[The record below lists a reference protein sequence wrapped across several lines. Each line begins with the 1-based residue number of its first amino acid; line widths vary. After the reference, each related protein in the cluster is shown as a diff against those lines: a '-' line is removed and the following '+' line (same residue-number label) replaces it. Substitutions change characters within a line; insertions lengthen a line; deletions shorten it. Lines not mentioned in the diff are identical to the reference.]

1 MDVVVIGAGQAGLSA
16 AYHLR
21 RRGFAPAVEGG
32 GEGGGAGFV
41 VLDADE
47 APGGAWAH
55 RSPSLRMATV
65 HGFHDLPD
73 FELPTPDPAAP
84 AREVVPGYFAA
95 YEAKHALPVVRPV
108 RVRTAR
114 SLADSR
120 LLVHTDAGDWTAR
133 ALINATGTWTRPFLP
148 HYPGHFA
155 GRQLHYA
162 DYRGPASFAGL
173 RVVVV
178 GGGASA
184 IQVLSEIAE
193 VAETFW
199 VTRTP
204 PVYRDG
210 PFSPE
215 AGRAAVAMVEERV
228 RQGLPVR
235 SVVSVTGLGPS
246 VAYRRAKELGALARR
261 PMFDRLTEHGVAWG
275 ARELA
280 VDAIVW
286 ATGFRPE
293 VGHLAPL
300 GLRGPGGGIRMDG
313 TRAAADP
320 RIHLVGYGPSA
331 STVGA
336 NRAGRAA
343 VNGIVRLLGDPLRP
357 VAAGATGP
365 ALEATGGA
373 GAMVTA
379 ASASAAEAPPSA
391 AGAGG
396 LVPAQ
401 RS

>member
-1 MDVVVIGAGQAGLSA
+1 MTVYGAINRDVDVVVVGAGQAGLSA

-21 RRGFAPAVEGG
+21 RRGFAPYD
-32 GEGGGAGFV
+32 GFA
-41 VLDADE
+41 VLDADP
-47 APGGAWAH
+47 APGGAWSH

-73 FELPTPDPAAP
+73 FELPAPDPAAS
-84 AREVVPGYFAA
+84 ARDVVPGYFAA
-95 YEAKHALPVVRPV
+95 YEARHGLPVVRPV
-108 RVRTAR
+108 RVRAVR
-114 SLADSR
+114 SLDDGR
-120 LLVHTDAGDWTAR
+120 LRVETDRGDWTAR

-162 DYRGPASFAGL
+162 DYRGPRTFTGR

-184 IQVLSEIAE
+184 VQVLSEVAE
-193 VAETFW
+193 VAETVW

-204 PVYRDG
+204 PVYHDG
-210 PFSPE
+210 PFTPE
-215 AGRAAVAMVEERV
+215 YGRAVVAKVEERV

-246 VAYRRAKELGALARR
+246 VAYKRAEELGALDRR

-275 ARELA
+275 HRELP
-280 VDAIVW
+280 VDAIIW

-293 VGHLAPL
+293 IAHLAPL

-313 TRAAADP
+313 TRAAVDR

-331 STVGA
+331 STIGA
-336 NRAGRAA
+336 NRAGRTAA
-343 VNGIVRLLGDPLRP
+343 NEIARLLEVCGSANIAGSRLAADDASGTVDPAFTRWP
-357 VAAGATGP
+357 SSSMSSSATLSRLG
-365 ALEATGGA
+365 T
-373 GAMVTA
+373 MV
-379 ASASAAEAPPSA
+379 
-391 AGAGG
+391 
-396 LVPAQ
+396 
-401 RS
+401 R

>member
-1 MDVVVIGAGQAGLSA
+1 MTVYGATTSGAASDEGRRVDVLVIGAGQAGLSA

-21 RRGFAPAVEGG
+21 RRGFAPHRADTDG
-32 GEGGGAGFV
+32 GFV
-41 VLDADE
+41 VLDADR

-73 FELPTPDPAAP
+73 FELPAPDPDAP

-108 RVRTAR
+108 KVLAVRSASTRPDA
-114 SLADSR
+114 R
-120 LLVHTDAGDWTAR
+120 LLVETDAGTWSTR

-148 HYPGHFA
+148 HYPGRFG

-162 DYRGPASFAGL
+162 AYRGPEEFAGK
-173 RVVVV
+173 RVLVV

-184 IQVLSEIAE
+184 IQVLSE
-193 VAETFW
+193 VAAVGETVW

-204 PVYRDG
+204 PVYHEG
-210 PFSPE
+210 PFTPE
-215 AGRAAVAMVEERV
+215 YGRAVVAKVEERV

-246 VAYRRAKELGALARR
+246 VAYRRAEELGALHRR

-275 ARELA
+275 DEELA

-293 VGHLAPL
+293 VGHLGPL
-300 GLRGPGGGIRMDG
+300 GLRSPGGGIAVTG
-313 TRAAADP
+313 TRATADP
-320 RIHLVGYGPSA
+320 RVHLVGFGPSA

-343 VNGIVRLLGDPLRP
+343 VNDIVGLL
-357 VAAGATGP
+357 VAPAPDGAGAGATVP
-365 ALEATGGA
+365 VPVGG
-373 GAMVTA
+373 
-379 ASASAAEAPPSA
+379 
-391 AGAGG
+391 
-396 LVPAQ
+396 
-401 RS
+401 

>member
-1 MDVVVIGAGQAGLSA
+1 MGVNVYGATVVGGAGAATRTVDVDVVVIGAGQAGLSA

-21 RRGFAPAVEGG
+21 RRGFAPVTARPGDLPAGAGTGDGG
-32 GEGGGAGFV
+32 GFV
-41 VLDADE
+41 VLDADG

-73 FELPTPDPAAP
+73 FELPPPDPDAP

-95 YEAKHALPVVRPV
+95 YEARHALPVVRPV
-108 RVRTAR
+108 RVHAVRT
-114 SLADSR
+114 LPDSR
-120 LLVHTDAGDWTAR
+120 LLVETDAGHWTAR

-148 HYPGHFA
+148 HYPGRFG

-162 DYRGPASFAGL
+162 DYRGPEEFAGR
-173 RVVVV
+173 RVLVV

-184 IQVLSEIAE
+184 IQVLSEVAAIAE
-193 VAETFW
+193 TVW

-246 VAYRRAKELGALARR
+246 VAYRRARELGALDRR

-275 ARELA
+275 EEELA

-313 TRAAADP
+313 TRATDDP

-343 VNGIVRLLGDPLRP
+343 VNGIVRLLGDPARRP
-357 VAAGATGP
+357 AAA
-365 ALEATGGA
+365 
-373 GAMVTA
+373 
-379 ASASAAEAPPSA
+379 
-391 AGAGG
+391 
-396 LVPAQ
+396 VPAQ

>member
-1 MDVVVIGAGQAGLSA
+1 MTVYGATKSGAVRRVDVVVVGAGQAGLSA

-21 RRGFAPAVEGG
+21 RRGFAPYRELPGRDVAVREVPEHEAPGSNETPADGG
-32 GEGGGAGFV
+32 GFV
-41 VLDADE
+41 VLDADD

-73 FELPTPDPAAP
+73 FELPEPDPNAP

-108 RVRTAR
+108 KVLAVRSESAR
-114 SLADSR
+114 PDAR
-120 LLVHTDAGDWTAR
+120 LLVETDSGTWSTR

-148 HYPGHFA
+148 HYPGRFA

-162 DYRGPASFAGL
+162 AYRGPTEFAGK
-173 RVVVV
+173 RVLVV

-184 IQVLSEIAE
+184 IQVLSE
-193 VAETFW
+193 VAAVGETVW

-204 PVYRDG
+204 PVFHAG
-210 PFSPE
+210 PFTPE
-215 AGRAAVAMVEERV
+215 YGRAVVAKVEERV

-246 VAYRRAKELGALARR
+246 VAYRRAEELGALHRR

-275 ARELA
+275 DEELA

-293 VGHLAPL
+293 VGHLGPL
-300 GLRGPGGGIRMDG
+300 GLRSPGGGIALTG
-313 TRAAADP
+313 TRATADP
-320 RIHLVGYGPSA
+320 RVHLVGYGPSA

-343 VNGIVRLLGDPLRP
+343 VNEIVALIG
-357 VAAGATGP
+357 TP
-365 ALEATGGA
+365 AP
-373 GAMVTA
+373 
-379 ASASAAEAPPSA
+379 AEA
-391 AGAGG
+391 G
-396 LVPAQ
+396 VPAQ
-401 RS
+401 

>member
-1 MDVVVIGAGQAGLSA
+1 MDGTADGRAGTAADAAAVRRVDVVVVGAGQAGLSA

-21 RRGFAPAVEGG
+21 RRGFAPYRA
-32 GEGGGAGFV
+32 GADGGFV
-41 VLDADE
+41 VLDADP

-55 RSPSLRMATV
+55 RAPSLRMATV

-73 FELPTPDPAAP
+73 LELPAPDPDAP

-108 RVRTAR
+108 RVLAVR
-114 SLADSR
+114 SAAERPDAR
-120 LLVHTDAGDWTAR
+120 LLVETDSGTWSAR

-148 HYPGHFA
+148 HYPGRFA

-162 DYRGPASFAGL
+162 EYRGPEEFAGK
-173 RVVVV
+173 RVLVV

-184 IQVLSEIAE
+184 IQVLSE
-193 VAETFW
+193 VAAVGETVW
-199 VTRTP
+199 VTRTE
-204 PVYRDG
+204 PVYHEG
-210 PFSPE
+210 PFTPE
-215 AGRAAVAMVEERV
+215 YGRAVVAKVEERV

-246 VAYRRAKELGALARR
+246 VAYRRAEELGALHRR

-275 ARELA
+275 EVELP

-300 GLRGPGGGIRMDG
+300 GLRSPGGGIALTG
-313 TRAAADP
+313 TRASADP
-320 RIHLVGYGPSA
+320 RVHLVGYGPSA
-331 STVGA
+331 STIGA

-343 VNGIVRLLGDPLRP
+343 VGDLVGLLGEPAPEPAR
-357 VAAGATGP
+357 AAA
-365 ALEATGGA
+365 
-373 GAMVTA
+373 
-379 ASASAAEAPPSA
+379 
-391 AGAGG
+391 
-396 LVPAQ
+396 VPA
-401 RS
+401 R

>member
-1 MDVVVIGAGQAGLSA
+1 MVIGAGQAGLSA

-21 RRGFAPAVEGG
+21 RRGFAPHRADTDG
-32 GEGGGAGFV
+32 GFV
-41 VLDADE
+41 VLDADR

-73 FELPTPDPAAP
+73 VELPEPDPDAP

-95 YEAKHALPVVRPV
+95 YEAQHALPVVRPV
-108 RVRTAR
+108 TVLAVRSESAR
-114 SLADSR
+114 PDAR
-120 LLVHTDAGDWTAR
+120 LLVGTDSGTWSAR

-148 HYPGHFA
+148 HYPGRFG

-162 DYRGPASFAGL
+162 AYRGPEEFAGR
-173 RVVVV
+173 RVLVV

-184 IQVLSEIAE
+184 IQVLSE
-193 VAETFW
+193 VAAVGETVW

-204 PVYRDG
+204 PVYHEG
-210 PFSPE
+210 PFTPE
-215 AGRAAVAMVEERV
+215 YGRAVVAKVEERV
-228 RQGLPVR
+228 RRGLPVR

-246 VAYRRAKELGALARR
+246 VAYRRAEELGALHRR
-261 PMFDRLTEHGVAWG
+261 PMFDRLTERGVAWG
-275 ARELA
+275 DEELE

-300 GLRGPGGGIRMDG
+300 GLRSPGGGIALTG
-313 TRAAADP
+313 TRATADP
-320 RIHLVGYGPSA
+320 RVHLVGYGPSA

-343 VNGIVRLLGDPLRP
+343 VNEIVRLLGDPAP
-357 VAAGATGP
+357 TGAAAPLVTG
-365 ALEATGGA
+365 
-373 GAMVTA
+373 
-379 ASASAAEAPPSA
+379 
-391 AGAGG
+391 
-396 LVPAQ
+396 
-401 RS
+401 

>member
-1 MDVVVIGAGQAGLSA
+1 MTVYGATNSDPVRRVDVVVIGAGQAGLSA

-21 RRGFAPAVEGG
+21 RRGFAPYREAVAGG
-32 GEGGGAGFV
+32 GTGEVGGAGGADDTGGGFV
-41 VLDADE
+41 VLDADD

-73 FELPTPDPAAP
+73 VELPEVDPNAA
-84 AREVVPGYFAA
+84 ARDVVPGYFAA
-95 YEAKHALPVVRPV
+95 YEAQHALPVVRPV
-108 RVRTAR
+108 KVLSVRSESVHSESAR
-114 SLADSR
+114 PDGR
-120 LLVHTDAGDWTAR
+120 LLVETDSGTWSAR

-148 HYPGHFA
+148 HYPGRFA

-162 DYRGPASFAGL
+162 AYRGPEEFVGK
-173 RVVVV
+173 RVLVV

-184 IQVLSEIAE
+184 IQVLSE
-193 VAETFW
+193 VAAVGETVW
-199 VTRTP
+199 ATRTP
-204 PVYRDG
+204 PVFHAG
-210 PFSPE
+210 PFTPE
-215 AGRAAVAMVEERV
+215 YGRAVVAQVEERV

-246 VAYRRAKELGALARR
+246 VAYRRAEELGALRRR

-275 ARELA
+275 DEELA

-300 GLRGPGGGIRMDG
+300 GLRSPGGGIALTG
-313 TRAAADP
+313 TRATADP
-320 RIHLVGYGPSA
+320 RVHLVGYGPSA

-343 VNGIVRLLGDPLRP
+343 VNEIVGLLGAPAAVA
-357 VAAGATGP
+357 VAAG
-365 ALEATGGA
+365 
-373 GAMVTA
+373 
-379 ASASAAEAPPSA
+379 
-391 AGAGG
+391 
-396 LVPAQ
+396 
-401 RS
+401 